1 MCYDIGPYE
10 STRDYVLAN
19 YSKEIHYYLYA
30 PEEDI
35 DMDFF
40 EDVSKDAFIMTLQDE
55 RFDLLD
61 NENAFLPEEP
71 FVLVHGDFHGRNIMM
86 KEGRVQAVLDWE
98 FAGFYPLSELLGCTG
113 VDVLE
118 MKTDEDEVENNKW
131 SELIVKLAG
140 ERARSRGW
148 DQRRLDLLLGD
159 GDPKLQKTR
168 IEMTPF

>member
-1 MCYDIGPYE
+1 
-10 STRDYVLAN
+10 
-19 YSKEIHYYLYA
+19 
-30 PEEDI
+30 
-35 DMDFF
+35 MDFF

-61 NENAFLPEEP
+61 NEDAFLPEEP

-86 KEGRVQAVLDWE
+86 KEGRIQAVLDWE

-118 MKTDEDEVENNKW
+118 IETDKDEVENNKW
-131 SELIVKLAG
+131 SERIVKLAG

-168 IEMTPF
+168 TEMIPI